1 MRTFESRNYQETIE
15 FAKAFAKTL
24 MPGDVVALHGD
35 LGAGKTQFTK
45 GVARAF
51 GIDPDE
57 VSSPTF
63 TIVNQYDGDMTLY
76 HFDAYRLE
84 NVSVDDC
91 DWLDDYFF
99 SDGVCL
105 VEWAKNIEDVLPRG
119 YKKVTI
125 EKDIEKGEDFRR
137 IIIE

>member
-1 MRTFESRNYQETIE
+1 MRTFESKNYQETIE

-24 MPGDVVALHGD
+24 NCGDVVALHGD

-45 GVARAF
+45 GVAEAF

-125 EKDIEKGEDFRR
+125 EKDIEQGEDFRR

>member
-1 MRTFESRNYQETIE
+1 MTTFESKNYQETIE
-15 FAKAFAKTL
+15 FAKEFAKTL
-24 MPGDVVALHGD
+24 NRGDVVALHGD

-45 GVARAF
+45 GVAEAF

-125 EKDIEKGEDFRR
+125 EKDIEQGEDFRR